1 MPTATSSGTNPTTAP
16 KSHPPLPPP
25 QTFDFLPPLHTL
37 LSRLLLPT
45 NNGDISSPAPSPQTN
60 NNNNINTSPLSPKD
74 LATAASGITAKIQ
87 RARNAVKELP
97 GMEMGNEELEEMIG
111 ELEAEVERLSGVETN
126 IKKAVG
132 QSLSMLERGA
142 KKDGEGDGQK
152 EEAMEEG

>member
-1 MPTATSSGTNPTTAP
+1 
-16 KSHPPLPPP
+16 
-25 QTFDFLPPLHTL
+25 
-37 LSRLLLPT
+37 
-45 NNGDISSPAPSPQTN
+45 
-60 NNNNINTSPLSPKD
+60 
-74 LATAASGITAKIQ
+74 
-87 RARNAVKELP
+87 
-97 GMEMGNEELEEMIG
+97 MIG